1 MVGEVPE
8 ILARMRL
15 RSHQMEVFG
24 ASVMVVSHDLLIHL
38 SLDRFVKQPPRKG
51 GAVRTRVTYP
61 RRSQSRSR
69 PRPSLLVHA

>member
-38 SLDRFVKQPPRKG
+38 SLDRFVKQPPREA
-51 GAVRTRVTYP
+51 GAANRPPVG
-61 RRSQSRSR
+61 SQLAAPAGWLARAQ
-69 PRPSLLVHA
+69 LTT

>member
-38 SLDRFVKQPPRKG
+38 SLDRFVKQPPRLAG
-51 GAVRTRVTYP
+51 TAWTLATIDSPASARGQPQR
-61 RRSQSRSR
+61 
-69 PRPSLLVHA
+69 